1 VTRPGPH
8 LGSGRAL
15 NIALR
20 TAHLGAMA
28 ILCGGLAYGATA
40 ASIGN
45 ATAAT
50 VGTGAAL
57 LMSEMRNG
65 HAWAVQGAGLF
76 AMGHVA
82 AVAALTLA
90 GRPLAGAVVALVVGS
105 VGSHLPKTLRK
116 WSWRRDGERTGEER

>member
-1 VTRPGPH
+1 LRNPDPH

-28 ILCGGLAYGATA
+28 ILCGGLAYGAPE

-65 HAWAVQGAGLF
+65 HGWLVQGCGLF
-76 AMGHVA
+76 AIGHVV

-105 VGSHLPKTLRK
+105 IGSHLPKALRK
-116 WSWRRDGERTGEER
+116 WSWRRGAERAGEER